1 MSSFEPNPIAT
12 TEGATDSDPLVARV
26 PRLPKSSASSTIGF
40 WLFVALVLAAV
51 VGPML
56 VAFGPD
62 AVDPPNAFQP
72 PSWDHPM
79 GTDNLGRDQLSRFLT
94 GARVSM
100 LVGIGAISIGA
111 SIGLAFGVVAG
122 LFGKY
127 VDVVVSWI
135 IEVLQTFPGVL
146 LALAM
151 ITILG
156 PGMQNLL
163 IAVGV
168 AFIPSFARMTRAL
181 VFSLR
186 EQTFIEAARAI
197 GNPTI
202 RIVMR
207 HLLPNMARPLT
218 VLGTLGLGAAIL
230 EGTALS
236 FLGLGVQPPNPEWG
250 SMLSAGSAF
259 IRTAWWLTVFPGL
272 GIFLAVLASNLMGEG
287 LSGRGSST

>member
-1 MSSFEPNPIAT
+1 MRSFEPNPIVA
-12 TEGATDSDPLVARV
+12 TEGATGRVRLVARTS
-26 PRLPKSSASSTIGF
+26 RLPKSRASTVIGS
-40 WLFVALVLAAV
+40 WLLVALILAAV

-56 VAFGPD
+56 VAFEPD
-62 AVDPPNAFQP
+62 AVDPSIAFQP

-100 LVGIGAISIGA
+100 LVGFGAIAIGA
-111 SIGLAFGVVAG
+111 SIGLALGVIAG

-146 LALAM
+146 LALAV
-151 ITILG
+151 IAILG
-156 PGMQNLL
+156 PGTQNVL

-197 GNPTI
+197 GNPTF

-230 EGTALS
+230 EGAALS

-287 LSGRGSST
+287 LSGRDTST

>member
-1 MSSFEPNPIAT
+1 
-12 TEGATDSDPLVARV
+12 
-26 PRLPKSSASSTIGF
+26 
-40 WLFVALVLAAV
+40 
-51 VGPML
+51 
-56 VAFGPD
+56 
-62 AVDPPNAFQP
+62 
-72 PSWDHPM
+72 
-79 GTDNLGRDQLSRFLT
+79 
-94 GARVSM
+94 
-100 LVGIGAISIGA
+100 
-111 SIGLAFGVVAG
+111 
-122 LFGKY
+122 
-127 VDVVVSWI
+127 
-135 IEVLQTFPGVL
+135 
-146 LALAM
+146 
-151 ITILG
+151 
-156 PGMQNLL
+156 
-163 IAVGV
+163 
-168 AFIPSFARMTRAL
+168 MTRAL

>member
-12 TEGATDSDPLVARV
+12 TEGATGSDPLVARV
-26 PRLPKSSASSTIGF
+26 PRLPKSRASSTIGF

-111 SIGLAFGVVAG
+111 SIGLALGVVAG